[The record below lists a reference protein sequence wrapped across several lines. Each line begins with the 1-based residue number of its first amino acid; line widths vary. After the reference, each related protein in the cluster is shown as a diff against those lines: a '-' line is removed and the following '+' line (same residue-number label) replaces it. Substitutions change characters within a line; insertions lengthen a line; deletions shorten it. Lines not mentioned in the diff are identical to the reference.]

1 MGSPGVNTGAVAC
14 LQLGIQCSSLGGLLI
29 VRMLCRL
36 SRGTL
41 GDRLCRCGWGVA
53 ACGLE
58 GLSFLRLHCSTWR
71 GRWDT
76 AGRGR
81 YCRRLGGWKRK
92 THHLA
97 PSQQPKDSTLHHR
110 SHN

>member
-14 LQLGIQCSSLGGLLI
+14 LQLGIQWSSLGGLLI

-41 GDRLCRCGWGVA
+41 GDILCRCGWGIA

-58 GLSFLRLHCSTWR
+58 GLSFLRLRCSTWR
-71 GRWDT
+71 GC
-76 AGRGR
+76 RGTVDRRR
-81 YCRRLGGWKRK
+81 YCRRLGRWQRK
-92 THHLA
+92 ARHLA

-110 SHN
+110 AHN